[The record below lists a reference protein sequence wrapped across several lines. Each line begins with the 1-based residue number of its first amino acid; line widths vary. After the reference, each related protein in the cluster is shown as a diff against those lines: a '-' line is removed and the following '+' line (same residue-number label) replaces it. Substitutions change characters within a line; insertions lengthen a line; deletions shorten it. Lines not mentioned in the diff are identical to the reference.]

1 MLTTFAHEVILDVL
15 KFFSL
20 LLYHRVKILEPINPA
35 QMGPLILS
43 EFDAVGNVDDR
54 ADVKSQLDQQDE
66 TRLALYKVL
75 AYARLCLLQK

>member
-1 MLTTFAHEVILDVL
+1 MLTTFAHEIILDVL

-20 LLYHRVKILEPINPA
+20 LLYHRVKILKPINPA

-66 TRLALYKVL
+66 TRLALY
-75 AYARLCLLQK
+75 

>member
-1 MLTTFAHEVILDVL
+1 MLATFAHEVILDVL
-15 KFFSL
+15 KFFCL

-35 QMGPLILS
+35 KMGPLILS

-66 TRLALYKVL
+66 TRLALYQVL
-75 AYARLCLLQK
+75 TYARLCLLQK